1 MIEIC
6 EEEYRKEGRKYVQA
20 LIDEILQN
28 IQQKDFKEGFEQSRV
43 LRNMMSIREYRDYLS
58 ECSSTL
64 LNQKILP
71 VGSITEEQY
80 FLSYSLLQILYKLK
94 KDGLEEM
101 IAQHMGELD
110 CVSKFRIEY
119 VLKEIANS

>member
-94 KDGLEEM
+94 KDGLE
-101 IAQHMGELD
+101 AHGRAGLR
-110 CVSKFRIEY
+110 VK
-119 VLKEIANS
+119 V

>member
-1 MIEIC
+1 
-6 EEEYRKEGRKYVQA
+6 
-20 LIDEILQN
+20 
-28 IQQKDFKEGFEQSRV
+28 
-43 LRNMMSIREYRDYLS
+43 MMSIREYRDYLS

>member
-1 MIEIC
+1 
-6 EEEYRKEGRKYVQA
+6 
-20 LIDEILQN
+20 
-28 IQQKDFKEGFEQSRV
+28 
-43 LRNMMSIREYRDYLS
+43 MMSIREYRDYLS
-58 ECSSTL
+58 EYSSTL

-94 KDGLEEM
+94 KDELEEM